1 MLKINQVKLTQ
12 VNVAQINTS
21 PSNTVQINKT
31 PAKVV
36 HNMIKKIALT
46 TLIAMNFMQVSVAA
60 ESVDK
65 TETKVVAKPVK
76 AGAVLSM
83 PLAGGI

>member
-36 HNMIKKIALT
+36 HNMIKKNSINHPNCNELYASKRCCR
-46 TLIAMNFMQVSVAA
+46 VC
-60 ESVDK
+60 
-65 TETKVVAKPVK
+65 
-76 AGAVLSM
+76 
-83 PLAGGI
+83 